1 MQTQL
6 ERPSIR
12 VEGTNTTARSDA
24 RYVFAGLTVACIW
37 LATAA
42 ASIWSPVMI
51 TGIEHE
57 RLAIAAVIDWFP
69 AAIASG
75 LVLMA
80 FSRRTRGASRSLW
93 LGFLIAIG
101 SIWAAVAAVSIFSPA
116 LVTGSDPTTVP
127 IAVFAAPIGG
137 VIATAFA
144 SVFVAGTPEG
154 PNGEEYTAAS

>member
-6 ERPSIR
+6 ERPSIS
-12 VEGTNTTARSDA
+12 VEGANPTARSDP
-24 RYVFAGLTVACIW
+24 RYVFAGLTVASIW

-42 ASIWSPVMI
+42 ASGWSPVMI
-51 TGIEHE
+51 TGTGHE
-57 RLAIAAVIDWFP
+57 RLAIAAVIGWFP

-80 FSRRTRGASRSLW
+80 FSRRTRGASLSLW

-101 SIWAAVAAVSIFSPA
+101 SIWAAAAFVSIFSPA

-127 IAVFAAPIGG
+127 IAVFFAPIGG

-144 SVFVAGTPEG
+144 SVFVAGTP
-154 PNGEEYTAAS
+154 GEQEEVR

>member
-1 MQTQL
+1 
-6 ERPSIR
+6 
-12 VEGTNTTARSDA
+12 
-24 RYVFAGLTVACIW
+24 
-37 LATAA
+37 
-42 ASIWSPVMI
+42 MI
-51 TGIEHE
+51 TGTEHE

-80 FSRRTRGASRSLW
+80 FSRRTRGSSPSLW

-101 SIWAAVAAVSIFSPA
+101 SIWAAVALVSIFSPA

-127 IAVFAAPIGG
+127 IAVFIAPIGG

-144 SVFVAGTPEG
+144 SVFVAGTPGEREG
-154 PNGEEYTAAS
+154 

>member
-6 ERPSIR
+6 ERPSIEGER
-12 VEGTNTTARSDA
+12 VDPGARSDA
-24 RYVFAGLTVACIW
+24 RYVVAGLTVASIW

-42 ASIWSPVMI
+42 ASVWSPVMI
-51 TGIEHE
+51 TGVGHE
-57 RLAIAAVIDWFP
+57 RLAIAAIIDWFP

-93 LGFLIAIG
+93 LGFLFAIG
-101 SIWAAVAAVSIFSPA
+101 SIWAAVALVSILSPA

-144 SVFVAGTPEG
+144 SVFVAGTPAEQVG
-154 PNGEEYTAAS
+154 

>member
-6 ERPSIR
+6 ERPSIQTER
-12 VEGTNTTARSDA
+12 TNPTARSDA
-24 RYVFAGLTVACIW
+24 RYVFAGLTVAGIW

-42 ASIWSPVMI
+42 ASVWSPVMI
-51 TGIEHE
+51 TGVEHE
-57 RLAIAAVIDWFP
+57 RLAVAAVIDWFP

-101 SIWAAVAAVSIFSPA
+101 SIWAAVACVSIFSPA

-127 IAVFAAPIGG
+127 IAVFSAPIGG

-144 SVFVAGTPEG
+144 SVFVAGTP
-154 PNGEEYTAAS
+154 GEHEDAR

>member
-1 MQTQL
+1 M
-6 ERPSIR
+6 
-12 VEGTNTTARSDA
+12 
-24 RYVFAGLTVACIW
+24 FAGLTVAGIW

-42 ASIWSPVMI
+42 ASVWSPVMI
-51 TGIEHE
+51 TGVEHE
-57 RLAIAAVIDWFP
+57 RLAVAAVIDWFP

-101 SIWAAVAAVSIFSPA
+101 SIWAAVACVSIFSPA

-127 IAVFAAPIGG
+127 IAVFAAPMGG

-144 SVFVAGTPEG
+144 SVFVAGTPGGHED
-154 PNGEEYTAAS
+154 AR